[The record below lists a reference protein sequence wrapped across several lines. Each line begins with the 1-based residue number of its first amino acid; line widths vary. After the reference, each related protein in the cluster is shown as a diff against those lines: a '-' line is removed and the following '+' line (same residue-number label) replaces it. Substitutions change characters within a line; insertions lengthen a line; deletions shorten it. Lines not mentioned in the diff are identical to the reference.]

1 MDWNGTVVNTL
12 DKTINGKDNANYP
25 PSANNASKTALT
37 WRKYLDEQYANGI
50 WNTNACPIVIRY
62 AEVLLTYAEAVNELS
77 GPSADVYDK
86 LDLIRGRVGMP
97 KAVNV
102 GWNWPGKV
110 CVGLIFCAGK
120 MIMER
125 WLQKQS

>member
-1 MDWNGTVVNTL
+1 MQ
-12 DKTINGKDNANYP
+12 K
-25 PSANNASKTALT
+25 
-37 WRKYLDEQYANGI
+37 
-50 WNTNACPIVIRY
+50 CCF
-62 AEVLLTYAEAVNELS
+62 TYAEAVNELS

-97 KAVNV
+97 KVDREKYASKETLRQADPPNV